1 MYVTFEFFKVLEEI
15 EPSKENLSQS
25 SSSQS
30 TADEKSKG
38 IFQRFLKPFK
48 FSKDSDEIKPSD
60 ENSSQSDSGQ
70 MTADDKM
77 IAKVSNF

>member
-1 MYVTFEFFKVLEEI
+1 MLLSIFFKVFEEI

-25 SSSQS
+25 SSSQR
-30 TADEKSKG
+30 TTDEKSKG

-60 ENSSQSDSGQ
+60 ENSSQSGSSQ

-77 IAKVSNF
+77 ITKVSNF